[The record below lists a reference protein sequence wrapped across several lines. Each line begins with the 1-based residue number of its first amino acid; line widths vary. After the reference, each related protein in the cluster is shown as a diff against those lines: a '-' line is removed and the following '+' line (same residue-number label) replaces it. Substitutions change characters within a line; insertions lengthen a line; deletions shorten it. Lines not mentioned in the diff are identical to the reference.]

1 MTTAIRHHF
10 FYAHPLEAVW
20 EYLTKAELL
29 SQWLMPN
36 DFELIIGYD
45 FQFTTKPLPQFD
57 CDGIFYCKI
66 AEIVPFKKLSYS
78 WKTGPGHGK
87 ISLDSL
93 VVWTL
98 VEKDNGTELQLLQSG
113 FKEVENFNIYTA
125 MTKGWFENMEKI
137 AKYLNTPAH
146 GASNT

>member
-1 MTTAIRHHF
+1 MTTTIKHHF
-10 FYAHPLEAVW
+10 FYAHPAETVW
-20 EYLTKAELL
+20 EFLTKAELL

-36 DFELIIGYD
+36 DFELILGYD

-66 AEIVPFKKLSYS
+66 VEIVPFKKLSYS
-78 WKTGPGHGK
+78 WKTGPGSGK
-87 ISLDSL
+87 ISLDSI

-113 FKEVENFNIYTA
+113 FKEIENYNIYTA
-125 MTKGWFENMEKI
+125 MTTGWAQNMEKI
-137 AKYLNTPAH
+137 AKLLNTAAH
-146 GASNT
+146 GTTNA